1 MCCKDKFNVFS
12 PGDHASTYGGNPLA
26 CAAGLA
32 VAAAFDKD
40 NLLDNVKQRGI
51 QFKKLANELL
61 LKYPSII
68 QEIRGWGLINGI
80 EINAETGIT
89 AAMITKEL
97 MDEGLL
103 VVPAG
108 PQVVR
113 FVPPLIVSESDI
125 IQAMNKLENALIKL
139 SLKK

>member
-32 VAAAFDKD
+32 VASAFDNE
-40 NLLDNVKQRGI
+40 NLLNNVKARGI
-51 QFKKLANELL
+51 QFKQLANQLL
-61 LKYPSII
+61 AKYPTII

-80 EINAETGIT
+80 EIKAETGIT

-97 MDEGLL
+97 MEEGLL

-113 FVPPLIVSESDI
+113 FVPPLIVNENEI
-125 IQAMNKLENALIKL
+125 LQAMNKLENALIKL
-139 SLKK
+139 SKK

>member
-1 MCCKDKFNVFS
+1 MCCKNKFNVFS

-32 VAAAFDKD
+32 VAAAFD
-40 NLLDNVKQRGI
+40 NEQLLDNVKQRGI

-61 LKYPSII
+61 LKYPNII
-68 QEIRGWGLINGI
+68 QEVRGWGLINGI
-80 EINAETGIT
+80 EINVDTGIT

-139 SLKK
+139 SSKK